1 MKATVYHNA
10 RCSKSRA
17 ACTYLADKGIDV
29 EVIKYL
35 DTPPTVKTLRD
46 LLRTANTPVH
56 DAIRTNEAEYR
67 DLGLSPETPE
77 DELLA
82 AMVVH
87 PRLIQ
92 RPIVVTDK
100 GVVIAR
106 PTELIDDI
114 I

>member
-1 MKATVYHNA
+1 MKATIYHNA
-10 RCSKSRA
+10 RCSKSRE
-17 ACTYLADKGIDV
+17 ACAFLADRGVDV

-35 DTPPTVKTLRD
+35 DSPPNVATLKS
-46 LLRTANTPVH
+46 LLDRAGLSPH
-56 DAIRTNEAEYR
+56 EAIRTNESEYKE
-67 DLGLSPETPE
+67 LGLSPQTSD

-82 AMVVH
+82 AMVAH

-106 PTELIDDI
+106 PTEKISEIL
-114 I
+114 